1 MPFSYPQLF
10 GQLWKYPVKQTWWKI
25 GLLVRRPH
33 SKFSLPWWHWSLWN
47 LNKRLDKEC
56 SEYGEDNAGDEL
68 EEDPVEPDVDVVQR
82 LICHLVRMKSQES
95 GKLLQVVRKSAPK
108 SQTIKL
114 KLLQRE
120 KIGEV
125 SLLSYQLWSERLLAL
140 QPTGNKLPGRFAEI
154 ICPYLET
161 ISQNYLLLS
170 FAHCDKVHWAT
181 EAAVMFEIMMCNC
194 TI

>member
-1 MPFSYPQLF
+1 MQNHSSSRTPKTLGLSAFFISTLQLF
-10 GQLWKYPVKQTWWKI
+10 GQLWKYPAKQTSWKI
-25 GLLVRRPH
+25 GLLVRRQY
-33 SKFSLPWWHWSLWN
+33 SKFFLPWWHWSLWN

-56 SEYGEDNAGDEL
+56 SEDGEDNAGDEL

-120 KIGEV
+120 KIGGGKFV
-125 SLLSYQLWSERLLAL
+125 IISTVIGTTFSFTTNRKQIARALCWDYLSLPWNNQSKLSSAIFCPLW
-140 QPTGNKLPGRFAEI
+140 
-154 ICPYLET
+154 
-161 ISQNYLLLS
+161 
-170 FAHCDKVHWAT
+170 
-181 EAAVMFEIMMCNC
+181 
-194 TI
+194 